1 MIFLRL
7 LLLIVLAKEM
17 GVATYFPDERNGYVA
32 VMFEYIS
39 DSIKADILFEDRCI
53 AKVQLIYHINFCNI
67 KNGLAM

>member
-1 MIFLRL
+1 
-7 LLLIVLAKEM
+7 M